1 MATKFKFHLLTGTD
15 PQAQYDAI
23 TTKDSM
29 TFYLLN
35 TGIGYLGTIP
45 LFGGGA
51 QKTVVMTSGTLTD
64 PETGKLYV
72 LSNVTYG
79 SDTLTGLYFY
89 NGTSLDSFSDD
100 LIATY
105 IQGILTTDMSAE
117 DYTGDNQTIASTKA
131 IMDLINTKLSD
142 SSIVNAAFFRKVE
155 SHTLTAAD
163 LKNTSIQLPAGAKE
177 GDVGLLFTAD
187 TNGTEDGDESY
198 YFISLVSYLT
208 STYDVEDSNSIDMTM
223 SSDNKIKAEL
233 KIKST
238 ETSMKVDETN
248 GGVYLEKASTIDE
261 TTPSADKLI
270 TEAVLVD
277 YIQNSV
283 LTAVTKAINEAL
295 ADVVTYSVD
304 NGTTTS

>member
-29 TFYLLN
+29 TFYLLS
-35 TGIGYLGTIP
+35 TGIGYLGSTP

-51 QKTVVMTSGTLTD
+51 QKTVVMTSGTLTN
-64 PETGKLYV
+64 PEAGKLYV
-72 LSNVTYG
+72 LNNVTYG

-131 IMDLINTKLSD
+131 IMDLINDKLSD

-155 SHTLTAAD
+155 SHTLTADD
-163 LKNTSIQLPAGAKE
+163 LTNTAIQLPAGAKE

-187 TNGTEDGDESY
+187 TDDADGGESY

-208 STYDVEDSNSIDMTM
+208 STYTVDNTNSINMSM
-223 SSDNKIKAEL
+223 SSDNKITADL
-233 KIKST
+233 NIKST
-238 ETSMKVDETN
+238 ETSIKIDETN
-248 GGVYLEKASTIDE
+248 GGVYLEKAATIDE
-261 TTPSADKLI
+261 DAPSTDKLI
-270 TEAVLVD
+270 TESVLVD

-283 LTAVTKAINEAL
+283 LTAVTEAINDAL

-304 NGTTTS
+304 DGTTTP